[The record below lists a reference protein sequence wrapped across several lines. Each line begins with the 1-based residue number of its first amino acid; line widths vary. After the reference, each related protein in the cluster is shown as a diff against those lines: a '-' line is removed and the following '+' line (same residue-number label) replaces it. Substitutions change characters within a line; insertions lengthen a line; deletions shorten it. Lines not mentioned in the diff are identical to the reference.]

1 MSTAHL
7 APSPVLG
14 GRLARNDLVLTVA
27 GLLCA
32 ALVLL
37 ALFGPFLA
45 PYPPDETDILA
56 AGQGPS
62 AQHLL
67 GTDSLGRDLLSR
79 LLAGARPSLMAPA
92 VTVLISSVLGTA
104 IAIAAA
110 YHGGKVDRMTARVL
124 EIMFAVPG
132 VLVAV
137 LAAAVL
143 GTGLW
148 TPVIALSLIYIPYV
162 ARVVRSAAV
171 RECRLPYVEACRLA
185 GLSGWRICTRHV
197 LRNVAP
203 LAVAQGTL
211 AFGWAL
217 MDFGAISFLGLGVQP
232 PQAEWGVMVN
242 EGRPEMLDGALQQS
256 LSAGLLIVLAVVSF
270 NILGERLS
278 TRIGVST

>member
-1 MSTAHL
+1 MSTAQI
-7 APSPVLG
+7 ARSPALVK
-14 GRLARNDLVLTVA
+14 RLARHDLVLSATM
-27 GLLCA
+27 LLCA
-32 ALVLL
+32 ILILL
-37 ALFGPFLA
+37 ALVGPFVT
-45 PYPPDETDILA
+45 PYPPDQTDILA

-62 AQHLL
+62 ALHPL

-79 LLAGARPSLMAPA
+79 LLAGARPSLLFPA
-92 VTVLISSVLGTA
+92 ITVLISSVLGTA

-110 YHGGKVDRMTARVL
+110 WHGGRVDQVTARVL

-132 VLVAV
+132 ILVAV
-137 LAAAVL
+137 IGAAVL
-143 GTGLW
+143 GTGPW
-148 TPVIALSLIYIPYV
+148 MPVVTLSLVYIPYV

-203 LAVAQGTL
+203 LTVAQATL

-256 LSAGLLIVLAVVSF
+256 LSAGLLIVLAVVTF

-278 TRIGVST
+278 ARIGAST